1 MDASIINAIEAT
13 KSEDRKQYRLEK
25 RTESNRLRRGARETK
40 MGSTPS
46 SCTLNT
52 LIKSVGCDGLVH
64 VKSTGVLADTHGGK
78 LCEQFTN

>member
-13 KSEDRKQYRLEK
+13 KSEDRNQYRFVK
-25 RTESNRLRRGARETK
+25 RTESNRLMRGARETK

-52 LIKSVGCDGLVH
+52 LSNSVGCDGLVH
-64 VKSTGVLADTHGGK
+64 VKSTGVLSDTHGGK
-78 LCEQFTN
+78 LCEQLTN